1 MPPTRGAAT
10 VPELDLATLLAAL
23 LALSLNAYV
32 LLGGADF
39 GGGVWD
45 LLAGGSRRER
55 QRELISHAIGPIWEA
70 NHVWLILA
78 IVLTFTCFPPVFARL
93 GIVLHIP
100 LTLMLVGIVLRGSA
114 FTFRT
119 YDIEHDANQRRWG
132 RIFASASAATPVLL
146 GICIGAVASGR
157 VGGPMEGGFVERFV
171 DPWATPF
178 AISVGLLTLALFA
191 FLAAV
196 YLTMESHDREL
207 CEDFRRRALGAGVAV
222 FLTSALTL
230 LLAMT
235 GDAPLMS
242 RGLLAS
248 GWALP
253 LHLATGS
260 AAVGA
265 LVAVWYRR
273 YRLARLAA
281 GLQVS
286 LIVWGWALAQY
297 PYLLPPDFTIA
308 GASAPPETLRLV
320 AWALAAGALV
330 LLPSLWYLFR
340 IFKGSPADLG
350 DTP

>member
-1 MPPTRGAAT
+1 M
-10 VPELDLATLLAAL
+10 PELALGDALAAM
-23 LALSLNAYV
+23 LALAINAYV
-32 LLGGADF
+32 LFGGADF

-45 LLAGGSRRER
+45 LLASGPRRAR
-55 QRELISHAIGPIWEA
+55 QREVIGHAIGPIWEA

-78 IVLTFTCFPPVFARL
+78 IVLAFTCFPPVFARL
-93 GIVLHIP
+93 GTVLHIP

-157 VGGPMEGGFVERFV
+157 VVAPARGGFAERFV

-178 AISVGLLTLALFA
+178 AFAVGVLTLALFA
-191 FLAAV
+191 FLSAV
-196 YLTMESHDREL
+196 FLTLESDDREL
-207 CEDFRRRALGAGVAV
+207 CEDFRRRALWAGAAV
-222 FLTSALTL
+222 FLTAGLAL
-230 LLAMT
+230 LLAVA
-235 GDAPLMS
+235 GDAPLVYQ
-242 RGLLAS
+242 GLLAS

-253 LHLATGS
+253 LHALTG
-260 AAVGA
+260 AAAIAA
-265 LVAVWYRR
+265 LLAVWHRR
-273 YRLARLAA
+273 YRWARMAA

-297 PYLLPPDFTIA
+297 PYLIPPDLTIRA
-308 GASAPPETLRLV
+308 AAAPQVTLRLV
-320 AWALAAGALV
+320 AGTLAVGALV

-340 IFKGSPADLG
+340 VFKASPAHRRG
-350 DTP
+350 IEH